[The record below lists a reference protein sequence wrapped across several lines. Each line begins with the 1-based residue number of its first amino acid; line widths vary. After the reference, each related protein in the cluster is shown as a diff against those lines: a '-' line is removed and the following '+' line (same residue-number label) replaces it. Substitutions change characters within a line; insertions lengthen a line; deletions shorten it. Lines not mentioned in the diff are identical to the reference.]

1 MRTFAAFDAKTHFSK
16 LLDLVEAGEEVRI
29 TRHGKPVARLVAE
42 SGKSTSH
49 ESVKLFLAEAARVRS
64 QAMGGDAI
72 VDLVRE
78 SRKY

>member
-42 SGKSTSH
+42 R
-49 ESVKLFLAEAARVRS
+49 ARISREDMNRLLKTMDDIRS
-64 QAMGGDAI
+64 RSKPGGPLK
-72 VDLVRE
+72 DLVDEGR
-78 SRKY
+78 RY

>member
-42 SGKSTSH
+42 RPRLSQSEFNKLLDTMDRIRSRSTPGGP
-49 ESVKLFLAEAARVRS
+49 VKEL
-64 QAMGGDAI
+64 
-72 VDLVRE
+72 VDEGR
-78 SRKY
+78 RY